1 MEKRAPIDR
10 LTEAG
15 LLLIA
20 FSIPL
25 WEAMI
30 YVGMLL
36 VLIGWIYKL
45 ARKKSKGV
53 LRTPLDL
60 PIIIFVIIG
69 FISTFN
75 SLILK
80 QSLIAMPVVTV
91 VIFLSYYLV
100 FSNIT
105 DKKFL
110 KKFVLAMILGGTIIA
125 YFGIYERSMEGIKQ
139 SYVTLINPN
148 ILAGYLI
155 LIIPIVSSLLFYAP
169 KGSKKALLAFSF
181 ITMVICLILTRSR
194 AGWLA
199 LVGAMIFL
207 VIIEK
212 RKRLAIGLTLVLI
225 VVTSILIPSV
235 RTRLVTIFDLN
246 SLVNEERIY
255 GAKSALQMIKDYPLT
270 GVGVNNF
277 YHVYPQYQLP
287 EAREHLIHAHNIFL
301 QIGAEMG
308 LFGLA
313 VFLWLLIKVFK
324 VGWKTLKKI
333 KEGDYLRA
341 LVIGLLG
348 SLVAFL
354 VNQQFDYIWV
364 RASLFVFFWVL
375 LAILLVIRN
384 IALKEKNV

>member
-20 FSIPL
+20 FFIPL

-80 QSLIAMPVVTV
+80 QSLIAMPVVTA

-139 SYVTLINPN
+139 SYATLINPN

-207 VIIEK
+207 VIIER

-235 RTRLVTIFDLN
+235 RIRLVTIFDLN

-364 RASLFVFFWVL
+364 KASLFIFFWVL

>member
-1 MEKRAPIDR
+1 LEKRAPIDR

-235 RTRLVTIFDLN
+235 RIRLVTIFDLN

-364 RASLFVFFWVL
+364 KASLFIFFWVL

>member
-1 MEKRAPIDR
+1 LEKRAPIDR

-364 RASLFVFFWVL
+364 KASLFIFFWVL

>member
-20 FSIPL
+20 FFIPL
-25 WEAMI
+25 WEVMI

-80 QSLIAMPVVTV
+80 QSLIAMPVVAA
-91 VIFLSYYLV
+91 VIFLGYYLV

-364 RASLFVFFWVL
+364 KASLFVFFWVL

>member
-1 MEKRAPIDR
+1 LEKRAPIDR

-80 QSLIAMPVVTV
+80 QSLITMPVVTV

-139 SYVTLINPN
+139 GYATLINPN

-270 GVGVNNF
+270 GIGVNNF

-364 RASLFVFFWVL
+364 KASLFIFFWVL